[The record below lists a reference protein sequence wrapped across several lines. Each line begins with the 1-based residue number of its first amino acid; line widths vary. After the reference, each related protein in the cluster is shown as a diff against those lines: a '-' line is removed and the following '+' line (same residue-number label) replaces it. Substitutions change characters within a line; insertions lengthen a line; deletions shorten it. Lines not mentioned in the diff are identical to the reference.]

1 MITGNKNDV
10 QRKKKGT
17 DVTRPKTVNRFNF
30 IIFQNYDCT
39 VEGKLIPREAY
50 NRIMAVGE

>member
-30 IIFQNYDCT
+30 IIFQNYDGT

-50 NRIMAVGE
+50 NRIMAAGK

>member
-10 QRKKKGT
+10 QRKNKGT

>member
-30 IIFQNYDCT
+30 IIFQNYDGT